1 MKFQDF
7 NEDNIVISKLFEKK
21 NNSKHLIGYL
31 NDVTR
36 PLVLILPKMRGY
48 INTFKDKGGDNI
60 RIRII
65 N

>member
-21 NNSKHLIGYL
+21 NNSKLLIGYL

-48 INTFKDKGGDNI
+48 INTFTFTCL
-60 RIRII
+60 
-65 N
+65 